1 MKILVTDGMDK
12 NAISTLRAKGH
23 EVIEQFYEIDQLNE
37 IIKDVDV
44 IIVRSATKLRKN
56 TIDNALTTKRLKMII
71 RGGVG
76 IDNIDYEYARSK
88 GIIVNNTPKASSA
101 AVAELALAHMFSIA
115 RYVGIA
121 NATMRE
127 KKWNKKEYKGI
138 ELNGKTLGLIGF
150 GRIAKELA
158 KRGHALGMEV
168 IYNDILGENDQ
179 YKQYKYVTL
188 DQLLKSSD
196 FISMHIPADPSKGPF
211 IDKEKIDKMK
221 DGVYFI
227 NTSRG
232 ALVDEM
238 ALLDGLNSG
247 KLNGAGLDVFMEE
260 PTKNIK
266 LINHPKVS
274 VTPHIGAST
283 KEAQKRIGEEIVSI
297 IESMEE

>member
-12 NAISTLRAKGH
+12 NAISTLRTKGH
-23 EVIEQFYEIDQLNE
+23 EVVEQFYEIDQLNE
-37 IIKDVDV
+37 KIKDVDV
-44 IIVRSATKLRKN
+44 IIVRSATKIRKN
-56 TIDNALTTKRLKMII
+56 TIDSALSTKKLKMVI

-101 AVAELALAHMFSIA
+101 AVAELALSHMFSLA
-115 RYVGIA
+115 RYIGIA

-127 KKWNKKEYKGI
+127 GKWNKKEYKGI
-138 ELNGKTLGLIGF
+138 ELNNKTLGLIGF

-158 KRGHALGMEV
+158 KRAHALGMKV

-179 YKQYKYVTL
+179 YKQYEYVTL
-188 DQLLKSSD
+188 DQLLQTSD

-211 IDKEKIDKMK
+211 IDKEKINKMK

-232 ALVDEM
+232 ALVDEL
-238 ALLDGLNSG
+238 ALLDGLNSN
-247 KLNGAGLDVFMEE
+247 KLGGAGLDVFMEE
-260 PTKNIK
+260 PTKNSA
-266 LINHPKVS
+266 LINHPKIS

-283 KEAQKRIGEEIVSI
+283 KEAQKRIGEEIVNI